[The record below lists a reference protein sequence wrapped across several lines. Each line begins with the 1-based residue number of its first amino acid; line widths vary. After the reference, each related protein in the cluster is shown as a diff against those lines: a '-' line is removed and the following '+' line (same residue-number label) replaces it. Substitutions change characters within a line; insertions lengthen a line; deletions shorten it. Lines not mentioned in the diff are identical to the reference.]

1 MIYSLTGK
9 ISMIDENTIVVDTG
23 VMAFEVVCSAFTAY
37 ALTGKQ
43 EPQTILTY
51 LQVREDAMCLFGFK
65 DAKEKKIFND
75 LLLVSGVGP
84 KMAITVLSGLSIE
97 DLVKAIVTSDIKTLS
112 GIKGLGKKTAER
124 IVLELNSKLGGSD
137 SLENLL
143 SNEAA
148 VSTTI
153 KVAMKKEVEEAYEV
167 LVGTGLAKNDA
178 IELAKNNY
186 KDGMTS
192 EELVVACFKNMH
204 K

>member
-9 ISMIDENTIVVDTG
+9 ISMIDDSTLVVDTG
-23 VMAFEVVCSAFTAY
+23 VMAFEVCCSAYTCY
-37 ALTGKQ
+37 ALSGKTEQ
-43 EPQTILTY
+43 QTILTY

-84 KMAITVLSGLSIE
+84 KMAITILSGLPID
-97 DLVKAIVTSDIKTLS
+97 DLIRAIVTSDIKTLS
-112 GIKGLGKKTAER
+112 SIKGLGKKTAER
-124 IVLELNSKLGGSD
+124 VVLELNSKLGGND

-143 SNEAA
+143 SNET
-148 VSTTI
+148 VQSSS
-153 KVAMKKEVEEAYEV
+153 KNAMRKEVEEAYEV
-167 LVGTGLAKNDA
+167 LVSTGMQKTQA

-186 KDGMTS
+186 VDGMTS